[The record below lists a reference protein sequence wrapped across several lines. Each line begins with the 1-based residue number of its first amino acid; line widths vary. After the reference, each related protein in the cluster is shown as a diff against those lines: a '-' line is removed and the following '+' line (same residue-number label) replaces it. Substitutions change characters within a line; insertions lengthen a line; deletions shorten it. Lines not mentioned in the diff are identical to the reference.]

1 MPESAQEAMRRM
13 PVIRPWRNIEVAATE
28 PYGRKMYLYVQAAPV
43 FEEHGYKGAT
53 IKALAHACHLSP
65 ASLYH
70 YFGSKED
77 LLEAVVDRIAESAIA
92 SVEPILSDP
101 QRTAPEKLRL
111 VFSGI
116 GAWKADRR
124 ELMLALLDVW
134 LSDHNAVV
142 REKLRRRQAIA
153 LEGILDRVVGQGL
166 DEGTFRTGSRDHVAG
181 VLAWLLLGAGDT
193 ASRLF
198 LERRADSIT
207 FTDVEATLDAY
218 REAIE
223 RILGAAP
230 GSLVFMDDATLHL
243 WFD

>member
-1 MPESAQEAMRRM
+1 MARTVDQAVYAIRRDAF
-13 PVIRPWRNIEVAATE
+13 VDAATGLIRE
-28 PYGRKMYLYVQAAPV
+28 K
-43 FEEHGYKGAT
+43 GYEQMSIQDVLDALDASRGAF
-53 IKALAHACHLSP
+53 
-65 ASLYH
+65 YH

-92 SVEPILSDP
+92 SVEP
-101 QRTAPEKLRL
+101 
-111 VFSGI
+111 
-116 GAWKADRR
+116 
-124 ELMLALLDVW
+124 
-134 LSDHNAVV
+134 
-142 REKLRRRQAIA
+142 
-153 LEGILDRVVGQGL
+153 ILDRVVGQGL

>member
-1 MPESAQEAMRRM
+1 MCGMARTVNAAVYAIRRDAF
-13 PVIRPWRNIEVAATE
+13 VDAATGLIRE
-28 PYGRKMYLYVQAAPV
+28 K
-43 FEEHGYKGAT
+43 GYEQMSIQDVLDALDASRGAF
-53 IKALAHACHLSP
+53 
-65 ASLYH
+65 YH

-77 LLEAVVDRIAESAIA
+77 LLEAVVDRMAVSAIA

-101 QRTAPEKLRL
+101 QRTAPDKLRL
-111 VFSGI
+111 LLSGI

-124 ELMLALLDVW
+124 ELVLAVLDVW

-142 REKLRRRQAIA
+142 REKLRRRQVIA
-153 LEGILDRVVGQGL
+153 LEGILGRIVDQGL
-166 DEGTFRTGSRDHVAG
+166 DEGVFRTGSRDHVAG

-198 LERRADSIT
+198 VERRAGTIT
-207 FTDVEATLDAY
+207 FTDVRATLDAY